1 MVVHPL
7 SQALLL
13 HKVLRDAADR
23 HAASCTKT
31 HTGSVAVQS
40 EPNGLLGR
48 QRERGREVLVGLNAA
63 YINTDNNA
71 LEQQQKSWVES

>member
-1 MVVHPL
+1 VVVHPL

-31 HTGSVAVQS
+31 HARSDAVRG
-40 EPNGLLGR
+40 ETNG
-48 QRERGREVLVGLNAA
+48 
-63 YINTDNNA
+63 
-71 LEQQQKSWVES
+71 